1 MMKLKTPI
9 AIITFVL
16 FSNFIAAQT
25 ACEKVKETKLIK
37 LIEKKYK
44 LNPIEGAKYVFIDS
58 CKFLVSI
65 GITSTTSKSLSV
77 MNRIASVKARRSVLL
92 LLNNPKITTKS
103 VIQTEQV
110 ITDNNTSYI
119 EKYFDSMTEESS
131 GFVNG
136 MENLTA
142 FKSSD
147 GSNYVYVLVQIL

>member
-1 MMKLKTPI
+1 MKLKPFI
-9 AIITFVL
+9 SIVAFVI
-16 FSNFIAAQT
+16 FTNFIAAQT
-25 ACEKVKETKLIK
+25 TCEVIKQTKLIE
-37 LIEKKYK
+37 LIENKYK

-65 GITSTTSKSLSV
+65 GITSTSSKNIST
-77 MNRIASVKARRSVLL
+77 MNRIASVKARRSVLI
-92 LLNNPKITTKS
+92 LLNNPKITTET

-110 ITDNNTSYI
+110 ITDNNTRYI
-119 EKYFDSMTEESS
+119 ERYFDNITEEAS

-147 GSNYVYVLVQIL
+147 GSSYIYVIVQTL